1 MTSKGGQK
9 DVKKWSKGGQIDY
22 RGLGGRIRLLERFDK
37 GTRFLCESG
46 KNYKSLR
53 KIIKLLVRPLSERQ
67 TTGMKLQIKLKI
79 VSSRGGEGAN

>member
-1 MTSKGGQK
+1 MSFSPSSGQAKGGQK
-9 DVKKWSKGGQIDY
+9 DVKRWSKGGQNDY
-22 RGLGGRIRLLERFDK
+22 RGLE
-37 GTRFLCESG
+37 
-46 KNYKSLR
+46 

>member
-22 RGLGGRIRLLERFDK
+22 RGLG
-37 GTRFLCESG
+37 
-46 KNYKSLR
+46 

-67 TTGMKLQIKLKI
+67 SIGMKLQINLKI